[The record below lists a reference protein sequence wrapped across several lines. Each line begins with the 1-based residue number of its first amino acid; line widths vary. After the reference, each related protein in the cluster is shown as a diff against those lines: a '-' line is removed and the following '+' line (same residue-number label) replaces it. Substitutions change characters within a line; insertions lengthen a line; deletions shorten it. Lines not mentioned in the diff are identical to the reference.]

1 MGAGSLPTS
10 DSAYDGYTYSLKE
23 SYCYD
28 EKGLVS
34 AIVDHI
40 ANTKTVYSYDTEGK
54 PTQVVRFDKNGGLTA
69 EFYENVTYNS
79 VGLVSTGVDGYALNG
94 TKYTDRYTYAYDALQ
109 RLSVMYYG
117 YSGSANRYT
126 YAYDGLSRVTNR
138 TLTYGGLTVSQNY
151 TYAVETGS
159 FGESE
164 TGRVESVTQTIGS
177 TTTTYTYT
185 YDDRGNITKI
195 YINGGLQYS
204 FEYDNLNQLTRENDG
219 NAYVTYTYSYD
230 DAGNLLTKT
239 TYPFTHGTLGEPKQT
254 KTYTYGST
262 VWGDKLTQYNVG
274 TMSFD
279 ALGNPTSYYNDYR
292 YTNMT
297 WTHGRQLASL
307 KKNLSGGV
315 VNTVS
320 YSYNSDGV
328 RIGKVVNGV
337 AVEYVLNG
345 TQILAEKNGD
355 HIIRYVYDAQGL
367 PVGMILDGVTYLYE
381 KNIFGDVVGI
391 YNTSGTKVVT
401 YKYTAWGVV
410 IDSYCESGYE
420 DVRRLNP
427 FRYRGYYFDTETDF
441 YYLQSRYYDPRT
453 GRFINAD
460 GYVNANGDLQGF
472 NMYAYCSNNPIMYVD
487 PTGEGLLWWLWLWF
501 NKAGTDSGIGANV
514 TATKDDNTTMDL
526 IFIQLTNGTKQSKSR
541 TIIGR
546 TSGDIT
552 LTGELEV
559 ENGEPSISI
568 EGSVYGMAAK
578 ASSEGLSVS
587 MAAENDNQSISL
599 ELARSHFGDFS
610 LEFSRTAELNGVS
623 VTSYQTITI
632 NGKRVATVL
641 LFVLGVIACP
651 GAVPALVPVF

>member
-34 AIVDHI
+34 AIVDHL

-54 PTQVVRFDKNGGLTA
+54 PSGVVRFDKNGGLTA

-117 YSGSANRYT
+117 YSGAANRYT

-185 YDDRGNITKI
+185 YDDRGNITHI
-195 YINGGLQYS
+195 YVNGQHWYS
-204 FEYDNLNQLTRENDG
+204 YEYDNLNQLVRENDR

-239 TYPFTHGTLGEPKQT
+239 TYDFTHGTLGEPKQT

-262 VWGDKLTQYNVG
+262 VWGDKLTQYNIG
-274 TMSFD
+274 TVSFD

-320 YSYNSDGV
+320 YSYN
-328 RIGKVVNGV
+328 
-337 AVEYVLNG
+337 
-345 TQILAEKNGD
+345 
-355 HIIRYVYDAQGL
+355 
-367 PVGMILDGVTYLYE
+367 
-381 KNIFGDVVGI
+381 
-391 YNTSGTKVVT
+391 
-401 YKYTAWGVV
+401 
-410 IDSYCESGYE
+410 
-420 DVRRLNP
+420 
-427 FRYRGYYFDTETDF
+427 
-441 YYLQSRYYDPRT
+441 
-453 GRFINAD
+453 AD
-460 GYVNANGDLQGF
+460 GSNAIDIIELLLRYGADPNI
-472 NMYAYCSNNPIMYVD
+472 CNNY
-487 PTGEGLLWWLWLWF
+487 
-501 NKAGTDSGIGANV
+501 
-514 TATKDDNTTMDL
+514 
-526 IFIQLTNGTKQSKSR
+526 
-541 TIIGR
+541 
-546 TSGDIT
+546 
-552 LTGELEV
+552 
-559 ENGEPSISI
+559 
-568 EGSVYGMAAK
+568 
-578 ASSEGLSVS
+578 
-587 MAAENDNQSISL
+587 
-599 ELARSHFGDFS
+599 
-610 LEFSRTAELNGVS
+610 GVS
-623 VTSYQTITI
+623 VIEMFSAYPNII
-632 NGKRVATVL
+632 ENLKRGK
-641 LFVLGVIACP
+641 
-651 GAVPALVPVF
+651 